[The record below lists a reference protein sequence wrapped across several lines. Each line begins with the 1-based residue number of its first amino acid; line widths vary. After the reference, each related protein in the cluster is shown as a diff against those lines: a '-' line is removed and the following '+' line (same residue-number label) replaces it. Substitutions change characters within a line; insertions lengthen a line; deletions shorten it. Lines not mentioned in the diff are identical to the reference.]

1 MENTF
6 LGLDPQVTNIKAQGV
21 PYGKEQYKVKLEN
34 EQDTQKEQ
42 KTKLEISTFSKKLTK
57 RRQNVFSRNTEQSRT

>member
-6 LGLDPQVTNIKAQGV
+6 LGLDTQVINIKAQGE

-34 EQDTQKEQ
+34 EQDTLKEQ
-42 KTKLEISTFSKKLTK
+42 KTKLEISTFSKKLTE